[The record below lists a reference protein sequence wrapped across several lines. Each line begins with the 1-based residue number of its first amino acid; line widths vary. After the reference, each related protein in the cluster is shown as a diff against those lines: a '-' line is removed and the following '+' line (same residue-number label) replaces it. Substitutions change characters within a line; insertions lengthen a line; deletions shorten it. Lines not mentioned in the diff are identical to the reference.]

1 MTAMPNKATAL
12 ALVGTGIIC
21 FAGLELALRHHV
33 GAPLLSLQD
42 VRKTGVINILQTGG
56 ARYDAQLGWAQL
68 PDFASTEFNTY
79 DHGIRKNSPGAAKL
93 PVGAILAAGDSYTAG
108 SEVMDNETW
117 PAQLEQRLGQP
128 VLNAGVGGYGVDQVV
143 LNAERLLPIVKPRA
157 VIVGIHEDSIQRTTY
172 KTFST
177 PKPYFIEEGGGW
189 VVKNQ
194 PVPAPERVDT
204 EPLYKRALARLV
216 TAHLLFN
223 RVAHDWWFS
232 TGGQRFE
239 RTANDPGREVCFLLS
254 RLQDRLRT
262 EHIPGLVVVQY
273 YGWSYW
279 RSRPRDAATQ
289 EVLACARRSGYAVI
303 DEHDHMV
310 AIAKQSIPELKQYYV
325 MSADGAQFGH
335 PSKLGNGLIASL
347 IAAEFRNI
355 KTASDAK

>member
-1 MTAMPNKATAL
+1 MTRSWDGRSCPILPARNSTRTIMAFAKIPPAPRSFRL
-12 ALVGTGIIC
+12 ARSWRSET
-21 FAGLELALRHHV
+21 
-33 GAPLLSLQD
+33 
-42 VRKTGVINILQTGG
+42 
-56 ARYDAQLGWAQL
+56 
-68 PDFASTEFNTY
+68 
-79 DHGIRKNSPGAAKL
+79 
-93 PVGAILAAGDSYTAG
+93 SYTAG

-194 PVPAPERVDT
+194 PVPAPEGST
-204 EPLYKRALARLV
+204 PEPLYKRALARLV

-289 EVLACARRSGYAVI
+289 EVLACARRSGYAVSRRARPHGSNRQAI
-303 DEHDHMV
+303 HSRAEAILCDVGRWHPIRASIQTRERVDCLAHRGGVPQHQDCQRRQVIRGRPRSSPRARRPIRSRLRGGAPLGEHR
-310 AIAKQSIPELKQYYV
+310 L
-325 MSADGAQFGH
+325 
-335 PSKLGNGLIASL
+335 
-347 IAAEFRNI
+347 
-355 KTASDAK
+355 